1 MTDYLIGVDAGN
13 TMVKA
18 ALFDLEGRT
27 LAVAARQSATLQPAP
42 GFVERSPDELW
53 KAAAGAIRSIFGSTT
68 RSVLPIAI
76 PNAVA

>member
-53 KAAAGAIRSIFGSTT
+53 KAAAGARRRATAS
-68 RSVLPIAI
+68 LAI
-76 PNAVA
+76 LDSLLSAEGAR